1 MTSRVMPV
9 APAIHGGTKR
19 TGLTS
24 HRTIATPPVMGGG
37 RDNVSIEGPTPV
49 FATGCDQGVASAA
62 FDVVF
67 VHGLSGDRFK
77 TWTGTDGAFWP
88 RWIADEFRDSNVYLA
103 GYDSRAFAGILL
115 GNGASIQ
122 DLATTL
128 IDGLISRPRQAEAL
142 VLITHSLGGLVVKH
156 MLRRCADSA
165 DSRFQNLA
173 RMVRAVV
180 FLGTPHQG
188 AQLATAFDLVLR
200 PFKSQASQQLAYSSA
215 DLLDLSGF
223 FSNFAYR
230 QKIAIRPFY
239 ETLKTNG
246 VQVVDRVS
254 ANPNVH
260 GAEPIAVQSNH
271 VDICKPTSPHSLVY
285 LSVAEL
291 LRSLPVP
298 PRSLT
303 IVPPPAQPP
312 AAPPIG
318 ASFGAP
324 ALPPAVTALED
335 AHSPQ
340 GLPALGASSASTDI
354 AAPSGLTSDI
364 LADFDYFTTVAA
376 DDRRPLDQKLRDAGR
391 GYQIKD
397 ATRRKERFAMALRR
411 HIAQPAAVTRYTQLL
426 GHVESRFAR
435 HVRRPISEGA
445 SLAQV
450 DHAIQSEVLDPCVEQ
465 FSTPGGEITS
475 ALVDNALYYLAGN
488 CHVSWD
494 V

>member
-1 MTSRVMPV
+1 M
-9 APAIHGGTKR
+9 
-19 TGLTS
+19 
-24 HRTIATPPVMGGG
+24 
-37 RDNVSIEGPTPV
+37 SIEGPTPV
-49 FATGCDQGVASAA
+49 YATGRDQGVATPS

-67 VHGLSGDRFK
+67 VHGLSGDRYE
-77 TWTGTDGAFWP
+77 TWATTEGAFWP
-88 RWIADEFRDSNVYLA
+88 RWIADEFGDGNVYLA
-103 GYDSRAFAGILL
+103 GYDSGAFAGFLL
-115 GNGASIQ
+115 GAGASIQ

-142 VLITHSLGGLVVKH
+142 VLITHSLGGLVVKQ

-173 RMVRAVV
+173 SMVRAVV

-188 AQLATAFDLVLR
+188 AQLATAFDMVLH
-200 PFKSQASQQLAYSSA
+200 PFKSKASQQLAYSGA
-215 DLLDLSGF
+215 DLLDLSAF
-223 FSNFAYR
+223 FSNFAIR
-230 QKIAIRPFY
+230 QKITVRPFY
-239 ETLKTNG
+239 ETQKTNG
-246 VQVVDRVS
+246 IQVVDRVS

-271 VDICKPTSPHSLVY
+271 VDICKPTSSQSLVY
-285 LSVAEL
+285 LSVVEL
-291 LRSLPVP
+291 LRSLPAP
-298 PRSLT
+298 ARSLA
-303 IVPPPAQPP
+303 IVSSPASSP
-312 AAPPIG
+312 AAPQSSDAVG
-318 ASFGAP
+318 AVGLPREIVVLDDAP
-324 ALPPAVTALED
+324 APQTLPTL
-335 AHSPQ
+335 SP
-340 GLPALGASSASTDI
+340 STSSTDI

-376 DDRRPLDQKLRDAGR
+376 DDRRPLAQKLQDAGR

-426 GHVESRFAR
+426 GDVESRFGR

-465 FSTPGGEITS
+465 FSTPGGEITA

-488 CHVSWD
+488 CHISWD

>member
-1 MTSRVMPV
+1 M
-9 APAIHGGTKR
+9 
-19 TGLTS
+19 
-24 HRTIATPPVMGGG
+24 
-37 RDNVSIEGPTPV
+37 SIEGPTPV
-49 FATGCDQGVASAA
+49 YATGCDQGVATPS

-67 VHGLSGDRFK
+67 VHGLSGDRYE
-77 TWTGTDGAFWP
+77 TWATTEGAFWP
-88 RWIADEFRDSNVYLA
+88 RWIADEFGDSNVYLA
-103 GYDSRAFAGILL
+103 GYDSSAFAGILL

-122 DLATTL
+122 DIATTL
-128 IDGLISRPRQAEAL
+128 VDGLISRPRQADAL
-142 VLITHSLGGLVVKH
+142 VLITHSLGGLVVKQ

-173 RMVRAVV
+173 SKVRAVV

-215 DLLDLSGF
+215 ELLDLSGF

-230 QKIAIRPFY
+230 QKITIRPFY
-239 ETLKTNG
+239 ETDKTNG
-246 VQVVDRVS
+246 IQVVDRVS

-260 GAEPIAVQSNH
+260 GAEPIAVQANH
-271 VDICKPTSPHSLVY
+271 IDICKPSSPQSLVY
-285 LSVAEL
+285 LSVVEL
-291 LRSLPVP
+291 LGSLPVP

-303 IVPPPAQPP
+303 FVPSPVVPP
-312 AAPPIG
+312 AATSLGDFASASVLPG
-318 ASFGAP
+318 ALIELDDAP
-324 ALPPAVTALED
+324 TPQALTIL
-335 AHSPQ
+335 SPS
-340 GLPALGASSASTDI
+340 ASSAGI

-376 DDRRPLDQKLRDAGR
+376 DDRRPLDQKLHDAGR

-426 GHVESRFAR
+426 SDVESRFAR

-445 SLAQV
+445 SLAEV
-450 DHAIQSEVLDPCVEQ
+450 DHAIQSEVLDPCVEN

-488 CHVSWD
+488 CNVSWD